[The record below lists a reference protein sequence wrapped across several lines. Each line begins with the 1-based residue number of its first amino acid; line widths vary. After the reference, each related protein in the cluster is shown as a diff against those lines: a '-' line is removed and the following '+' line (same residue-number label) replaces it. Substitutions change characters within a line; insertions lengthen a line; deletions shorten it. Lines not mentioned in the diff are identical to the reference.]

1 MIELINFSKANCR
14 SCYKCLRSCP
24 VKAIRI
30 KNDQAKIVQE
40 RCVACGQC
48 LAVCPQNARQIKSDL
63 YKIKNAIITGKTT
76 IAIVAPSFAGAFSL
90 DSPGQLAASLK
101 KLGFQRVEEVAL
113 GAQVV
118 TNLYKEHLKKGDKDS
133 YITTSCPA
141 INYQIQ
147 TYFPSLIDYLIP
159 VDSPMIAHGKILK
172 NTYENCFVTFVGP
185 CTAKKFESVEDENL
199 GIIDAVLTF
208 DELYKLLEEKSINLS
223 ELEPIPFDENG
234 TLTGRLFPVP
244 GKLSM
249 EFEDSSI
256 SSYENITADGIDRCI
271 QLFRSMDKGSIKN
284 VIVEAFACRG
294 GCINGPAMPKDDVDF
309 FTRQRSINKYIKS
322 NAHNI
327 KSFPLE
333 NIKNIDFSKDFK
345 DRSMEKI
352 IIEEEQITHVL
363 KKMGKFTSSD
373 ELNCGVCGYNTCR
386 EKAIAVIEGMAELNM
401 CIHYIRNK
409 AESITNVVFETS
421 PNAIFTLDE
430 DFLVKDFNGAA
441 EKMFNIEYENI
452 KDKPICMVM
461 DDSSLY
467 KVRATKENIIGNK
480 ISLPYHDMVVL
491 ENIIYLE
498 KHGVFLVIMND
509 ITMQEKSKGELAI
522 VKEKTLDAA
531 QAVIEKQ
538 MRVAQEIASLLGETT
553 AETKVILTKLK
564 AIALGEVS
572 GNK

>member
-1 MIELINFSKANCR
+1 MELINFSKANCR

-30 KNDQAKIVQE
+30 KNDQAKIVEE

-48 LAVCPQNARQIKSDL
+48 LVVCPQNARQIKSDS
-63 YKIKNAIITGKTT
+63 YKIKNAMLTGKSS

-90 DSPGQLAASLK
+90 EAPGQLVAALK

-118 TNLYKEHLKKGDKDS
+118 TDLYKDYIRNGDKKS
-133 YITTSCPA
+133 YITTSCPSV
-141 INYQIQ
+141 NYLIQ
-147 TYFPSLIDYLIP
+147 TYYPSLIDLLIP
-159 VDSPMIAHGKILK
+159 VDSPMLAHGKILK
-172 NTYENCFVTFVGP
+172 NTYDNCFITFVGP
-185 CTAKKFESVEDENL
+185 CTAKKFESVEPDNY

-208 DELYKLLEEKSINLS
+208 DELSKLLEEKHINLN
-223 ELEPIPFDENG
+223 ELDSIPFDENG

-244 GKLSM
+244 GKLSS
-249 EFEDSSI
+249 EFEDSGAN
-256 SSYENITADGIDRCI
+256 SYENITVDGMDRCL
-271 QLFRSMDKGSIKN
+271 QLFKGMENGSIEN
-284 VIVEAFACRG
+284 VIVEALACRG
-294 GCINGPAMPKDDVDF
+294 GCINGPAMPKDEVDF
-309 FTRQRSINKYIKS
+309 FTRQRSIKQYIK
-322 NAHNI
+322 
-327 KSFPLE
+327 E
-333 NIKNIDFSKDFK
+333 NSAATPFVLPEAVKCIGFSKTFK
-345 DRSMEKI
+345 DRSLETSIIEDEKI
-352 IIEEEQITHVL
+352 TQILRKLGKYTH
-363 KKMGKFTSSD
+363 SD

-386 EKAIAVIEGMAELNM
+386 EKAQAVIEGMAELNM

-430 DFLVKDFNGAA
+430 EMLVKDFNHAA
-441 EKMFNIEYENI
+441 EIMFNIKFEEI
-452 KDKPICMVM
+452 KDKPVCLIM
-461 DDSSLY
+461 DDSSFY
-467 KVRATKENIIGNK
+467 KVKQTKENIVGNRVY
-480 ISLPYHDMVVL
+480 LNDQQLVVL

-498 KHGVFLVIMND
+498 NHGVFLTIIND

-564 AIALGEVS
+564 AIALGDGSVA
-572 GNK
+572 K

>member
-1 MIELINFSKANCR
+1 MELINFSKANCR

-30 KNDQAKIVQE
+30 KNDQAKIVEE

-48 LAVCPQNARQIKSDL
+48 LVVCPQNARQIKSDA
-63 YKIKNAIITGKTT
+63 YKIKNAILTGKTN

-90 DSPGQLAASLK
+90 EAPGQLVSALK

-118 TNLYKEHLKKGDKDS
+118 TDLYMDYIKNGDRKS
-133 YITTSCPA
+133 YITTSCPS
-141 INYQIQ
+141 INYLIE
-147 TYFPSLIDYLIP
+147 TYYPSLIEFLIP
-159 VDSPMIAHGKILK
+159 VDSPMLAHGKILK
-172 NTYENCFVTFVGP
+172 NTYDNCFVTFIGP
-185 CTAKKFESVEDENL
+185 CTAKKFESVESDNY

-208 DELYKLLEEKSINLS
+208 DELSKLLEEKQINLK
-223 ELEPIPFDENG
+223 ELDPLPFDENG

-244 GKLSM
+244 GKLSS
-249 EFEDSSI
+249 EFEGKKI
-256 SSYENITADGIDRCI
+256 NSYENITVDGMDRCL
-271 QLFRSMDKGSIKN
+271 QLFKAMESGSIDN
-284 VIVEAFACRG
+284 VIIEALACRG
-294 GCINGPAMPKDDVDF
+294 GCINGPAMPKDEVDF
-309 FTRQRSINKYIKS
+309 FTRQRSIKKYIK
-322 NAHNI
+322 
-327 KSFPLE
+327 E
-333 NIKNIDFSKDFK
+333 NSTKDVFLLPESLKQICFSKTFK
-345 DRSMEKI
+345 DRS
-352 IIEEEQITHVL
+352 L
-363 KKMGKFTSSD
+363 KKSIIDEENITQILRKLGKYTHSD

-386 EKAIAVIEGMAELNM
+386 EKAQAVLEGMAEVNM

-430 DFLVKDFNGAA
+430 DLLVKDFNPAS
-441 EKMFNIEYENI
+441 EKMFNIKFEEI
-452 KDKPICMVM
+452 KDKPICMIM
-461 DDSSLY
+461 EDSSFY
-467 KVRATKENIIGNK
+467 KVKETKQNMIGNRVF
-480 ISLPYHDMVVL
+480 LNNHEMVVL

-498 KHGVFLVIMND
+498 NHGVFLVIIND

-564 AIALGEVS
+564 AIALGDGSVA
-572 GNK
+572 K